1 MGATVPAVVSH
12 RSEAKDGEKW
22 GDMED
27 EVFWNGR
34 WYPQAM
40 ENDGT
45 ITTGTPDA
53 YPLHTTTLPHLLPNL
68 DDHFPCAC
76 ACTAA
81 TETEMTR
88 PGYLEELGW
97 RQGIGLPGGEKTAG
111 EKTQKK
117 RVSFSEDVEVKDVQ
131 VSGAL
136 RPHRKRTSAEVL
148 HENTKSKK

>member
-22 GDMED
+22 SDMED

-45 ITTGTPDA
+45 TATGTPDA

-68 DDHFPCAC
+68 DDHFPSACAC
-76 ACTAA
+76 AAVS
-81 TETEMTR
+81 ETEATQAD
-88 PGYLEELGW
+88 YLERLGW
-97 RQGIGLPGGEKTAG
+97 QQGIGLPSGEETTGDTAL
-111 EKTQKK
+111 KK
-117 RVSFSEDVEVKDVQ
+117 QVSFSEDVEVKNVYVD
-131 VSGAL
+131 GAL
-136 RPHRKRTSAEVL
+136 RPCKRRTSAGPPPRAP
-148 HENTKSKK
+148 

>member
-1 MGATVPAVVSH
+1 MGPDVSTTVSH

-22 GDMED
+22 CDMED

-45 ITTGTPDA
+45 IATGTPDA

-76 ACTAA
+76 ACAA
-81 TETEMTR
+81 VSETEVTQ

-97 RQGIGLPGGEKTAG
+97 RQGIGLPSGEKTTG
-111 EKTQKK
+111 EKTPK
-117 RVSFSEDVEVKDVQ
+117 RRASFSENVEVEKVCVD
-131 VSGAL
+131 GAL
-136 RPHRKRTSAEVL
+136 KPCRKRTSAGL
-148 HENTKSKK
+148 PPRAP